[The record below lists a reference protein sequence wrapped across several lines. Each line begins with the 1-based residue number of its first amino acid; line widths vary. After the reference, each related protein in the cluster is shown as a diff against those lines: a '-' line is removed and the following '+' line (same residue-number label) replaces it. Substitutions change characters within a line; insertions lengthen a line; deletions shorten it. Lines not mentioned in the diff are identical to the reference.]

1 MTLGTLAGHPI
12 ARGAIDFCR
21 ARRLHRGVLWVTC
34 VAMAFA
40 GFVTTGWTR
49 DVYSWSP
56 NVAVAPF
63 DGSRQQGETALVTGS
78 DGRVWLAFIDAE
90 YKQTAT
96 HLWIAF
102 PRSVRLFMSAD
113 AAKSF
118 TAQPNLST
126 DSDGDQA
133 LASDLSGR
141 VFASFVNYFTGR
153 QQIVLKRLDAAQDVN
168 STCLPF
174 DASTKHDQSNI
185 HAGRDGTIYVVG
197 ADIQSPPNPG
207 GALLYARSTD
217 GGKTCVGRRR
227 LQEVGELPQI
237 LDTQFGLLIA
247 GAEGYYTSADR
258 AAFSARIAHRFGA
271 KLARLAV
278 SPDRRVVYVV
288 GDSTRGG
295 LQMQMSTDGGRTWRT
310 KRVDDAARATAWRYP
325 AVHVDPKGR
334 VHVAW
339 MDDRA
344 GFGAIYHAYSD
355 DAGAT
360 FSPNTRLSD
369 KTFPFPANAPPPP
382 PATQNGT
389 WVGDYLSLT
398 TVGDLAIVAWSDQRA
413 GKPKSVVQISVGSSR
428 SQRPP
433 PPVITPLPSARP

>member
-1 MTLGTLAGHPI
+1 
-12 ARGAIDFCR
+12 
-21 ARRLHRGVLWVTC
+21 
-34 VAMAFA
+34 
-40 GFVTTGWTR
+40 
-49 DVYSWSP
+49 
-56 NVAVAPF
+56 
-63 DGSRQQGETALVTGS
+63 
-78 DGRVWLAFIDAE
+78 
-90 YKQTAT
+90 
-96 HLWIAF
+96 
-102 PRSVRLFMSAD
+102 
-113 AAKSF
+113 
-118 TAQPNLST
+118 
-126 DSDGDQA
+126 
-133 LASDLSGR
+133 
-141 VFASFVNYFTGR
+141 
-153 QQIVLKRLDAAQDVN
+153 
-168 STCLPF
+168 
-174 DASTKHDQSNI
+174 
-185 HAGRDGTIYVVG
+185 
-197 ADIQSPPNPG
+197 
-207 GALLYARSTD
+207 
-217 GGKTCVGRRR
+217 
-227 LQEVGELPQI
+227 
-237 LDTQFGLLIA
+237 
-247 GAEGYYTSADR
+247 
-258 AAFSARIAHRFGA
+258 
-271 KLARLAV
+271 
-278 SPDRRVVYVV
+278 
-288 GDSTRGG
+288 
-295 LQMQMSTDGGRTWRT
+295 MQMSTDGGRTWRT